1 MAVSADHL
9 ARLDA
14 ALGAPDAGDAAIAAL
29 RKDLAGLSLTR
40 CDLGDV
46 DQETP
51 FRQYGRH
58 TVFLVDASDHC
69 WVFTTDPAQATGLVV
84 ATNRG

>member
-1 MAVSADHL
+1 MGLSAAQLGMIDTYL
-9 ARLDA
+9 AADTADA
-14 ALGAPDAGDAAIAAL
+14 AAVTAL
-29 RKDLAGLSLTR
+29 RQALAGPTITR

-51 FRQYGRH
+51 YRSYPRF

-69 WVFTTDPAQATGLVV
+69 WVITTDPARATGLVV
-84 ATNRG
+84 ASN